1 MGGCF
6 PEQQGEWV
14 SSVKGKGDGGLLEAK
29 SGARRWRMTSEP
41 PRRKTDRMRER
52 VLGVRNAVMRRRI
65 TIKQIAEKAGLS
77 VTTVDRVLK
86 GRRNFRGATALRVQA
101 ATEALGYHPAVSLVA
116 GSVQETLR
124 AAVLLQRKGSSTY
137 QHLAARLR

>member
-1 MGGCF
+1 M
-6 PEQQGEWV
+6 
-14 SSVKGKGDGGLLEAK
+14 A
-29 SGARRWRMTSEP
+29 M
-41 PRRKTDRMRER
+41 
-52 VLGVRNAVMRRRI
+52 RRI

-77 VTTVDRVLK
+77 VTTVDRVLN
-86 GRRNFRGATALRVQA
+86 GRRNVRRATALRVQA

-137 QHLAARLR
+137 QHLAEVLRQARPSAPGRRVELTIEFMEDYLEPAKVAEQMRSM